1 MRAFRSGKSFDSTLI
16 SKFIDSVSYLSQSHN
31 AKSPTFPI
39 LMNLQLFNSIVGLI
53 DNGKF
58 RKYGDYG
65 SNDRRNN
72 DYTND
77 NGNFSE
83 NNRGDNERQN
93 PHFQGDYGSS
103 DRNYS
108 PQGVDDRFS
117 ISFSGEGSNANMKLD
132 DDFCK
137 FDGIDEGSAGFDLVG
152 NYKGLKDSQ
161 PSADELSNKPPIDEQ
176 CIGKGGN
183 EFLEKFKLGA
193 VDKVGIKLDEATP
206 MQSPEENNRE
216 APANADEIFM
226 RMKQSGLVPNAVAMI
241 NGLCK
246 GGLIQ
251 EAMKLLR
258 LMREKGAMPE
268 VVVYTAVVEGFCQAQ
283 QFDKAKGI
291 FRKMQNDGVVPNA
304 YSYSVLIGG
313 LCNGKRL
320 DDAVEYSV
328 EMLENG
334 HLMNVVLFTGLVH
347 GLCTEK
353 GVEEARNTI
362 LMLKHKGL
370 LLDEKEVIKY
380 LEKNRLLSP
389 MIGEAVFGTKKPA
402 KNEYPF

>member
-1 MRAFRSGKSFDSTLI
+1 MRAFRSG
-16 SKFIDSVSYLSQSHN
+16 V
-31 AKSPTFPI
+31 
-39 LMNLQLFNSIVGLI
+39 
-53 DNGKF
+53 
-58 RKYGDYG
+58 
-65 SNDRRNN
+65 
-72 DYTND
+72 
-77 NGNFSE
+77 
-83 NNRGDNERQN
+83 
-93 PHFQGDYGSS
+93 
-103 DRNYS
+103 
-108 PQGVDDRFS
+108 
-117 ISFSGEGSNANMKLD
+117 
-132 DDFCK
+132 
-137 FDGIDEGSAGFDLVG
+137 DLVG
-152 NYKGLKDSQ
+152 DYKEMKDSQ
-161 PSADELSNKPPIDEQ
+161 PSADKLSNKTPKDEQ

-216 APANADEIFM
+216 APANADEIF
-226 RMKQSGLVPNAVAMI
+226 RKMKQSGLVPNAVAMI
-241 NGLCK
+241 NGLCND
-246 GGLIQ
+246 GLIQ
-251 EAMKLLR
+251 EAMNLFR
-258 LMREKGAMPE
+258 LMREKGAIPE
-268 VVVYTAVVEGFCQAQ
+268 VVVYTAVFEGFCLAQ

-334 HLMNVVLFTGLVH
+334 HLMNVVIFTGLVH

-370 LLDEKEVIKY
+370 LLDEKEVRRY
-380 LEKNRLLSP
+380 LDKNGLLSP
-389 MIGEAVFGTKKPA
+389 MIREAIFGTKKPA